1 MTTSLPTLS
10 PTRTV
15 DAIELP
21 SAGAW
26 RIDPGHAEVGF
37 VGRHLVFTK
46 VRGRFRDVSGIIQVA
61 EDPNATTVEVEIDMT
76 SVESGSDQRDEHL
89 RSEDLFDVDRYPTAT
104 FQGSASDWS
113 GRTGKLAG
121 ELTIKGITRPVVLDV
136 DYHGFVRDP
145 WGGDRI
151 VFSASTTINRED
163 WGVTW
168 NMPLETGGLLVSK
181 EIRIELELEA
191 TRVDVV

>member
-1 MTTSLPTLS
+1 MSTSLPTLS
-10 PTRTV
+10 PTREL
-15 DAIELP
+15 DGIELP
-21 SAGAW
+21 ATGAW

-46 VRGRFRDVSGIIQVA
+46 VRGRFRDVSGVIHVV
-61 EDPNATTVEVEIDMT
+61 EDPNATTVEVEIGMA

-89 RSEDLFDVDRYPTAT
+89 RSEDLFDVDAHPTAS
-104 FQGSASDWS
+104 FRGQASAWL
-113 GRTGKLAG
+113 GKTGQLVG
-121 ELTIKGITRPVVLDV
+121 DLTIKDVTKPITFDV

-151 VFSASTTINRED
+151 VFSASATINREE

-168 NMPLETGGLLVSK
+168 NMPLEAGGLLVSK
-181 EIRIELELEA
+181 EIRIEIELEA
-191 TRVDVV
+191 TRDDS

>member
-1 MTTSLPTLS
+1 MTTPLPTLS
-10 PTRTV
+10 PTRDV
-15 DAIELP
+15 DGIELP
-21 SAGAW
+21 AAGTW

-46 VRGRFRDVSGIIQVA
+46 VRGRFRGVSGVIHVA
-61 EDPNATTVEVEIDMT
+61 EDPDATTVEVEIDMS

-89 RSEDLFDVDRYPTAT
+89 RSEDLFDVDRYPRAT
-104 FQGSASDWS
+104 FRGEASGWAGRS
-113 GRTGKLAG
+113 GALAG
-121 ELTIKGITRPVVLDV
+121 ALTIKDVTKPVVLDV
-136 DYHGFVRDP
+136 EYHGFVRDP

-151 VFSASTTINRED
+151 VFSASTTIDRED

-168 NMPLETGGLLVSK
+168 NMPLDAGGLLVSK

-191 TRVDVV
+191 TRDDP